1 MNESKTVQGNRE
13 PHDADADAGA
23 ELGLEGA
30 DLRRVIDSASELARE
45 SPHVALG
52 LALAAGFVLGGGLTP
67 RLLGSVAMIAGRTYL
82 GRAVRETLA
91 TVVEEQLS
99 AARG

>member
-1 MNESKTVQGNRE
+1 MNESKTVRE
-13 PHDADADAGA
+13 NGETHDAGD
-23 ELGLEGA
+23 ELGLDGA

-52 LALAAGFVLGGGLTP
+52 LALAAGFLLGGGLTP
-67 RLLGSVAMIAGRTYL
+67 RLLGSVVMIAGRTYL
-82 GRAVRETLA
+82 SRAVRDTLA
-91 TVVEEQLS
+91 TVVEEQIA